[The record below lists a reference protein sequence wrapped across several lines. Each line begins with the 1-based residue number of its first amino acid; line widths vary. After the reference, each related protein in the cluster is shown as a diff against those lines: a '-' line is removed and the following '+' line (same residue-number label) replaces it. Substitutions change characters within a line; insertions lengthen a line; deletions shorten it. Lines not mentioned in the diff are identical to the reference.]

1 MFGWFKKSAVAQK
14 KTPSLSEKERLSAPA
29 NVDKITK
36 NEFLSLIDAF
46 FKANAHASVFYAQ
59 CAGMKD
65 GTINENNFGVFFNSI
80 MTVNP
85 DNLLAENIR
94 RAVDYQLSE
103 CIFSLTTDIWELSL
117 GIISTEAYAQRKFR
131 QLGMSQ
137 DILKDASKLQVGK
150 NSFLR
155 DDLEK
160 LRQKVL
166 RLGPNTPHRDLFDD
180 FDIEQT
186 MLNFCLERQ
195 RVDYDKIVGAIDEK
209 FDVLKPIFSR
219 LKNTSTNKYGD
230 YDARPTIDELEEFL
244 NYTFTQDDFNFYFT
258 VKPYEKLL
266 SYIESKLESSCSRDM
281 PLDGIE
287 FEHWTANEISRQG
300 WGVQVSQASGD
311 QGVDVVARREGCSVA
326 IQCKRY
332 TQPIGNKAVQ
342 EVFAAKQFCSADHAC
357 VVGTGG
363 FTRSARELAAA
374 TGVILIEAEAG
385 LQSFSERFG
394 FEAMEDLDGEPLA
407 DIDNEA
413 LSLARKYMDEDGN
426 PYKHEVLIENRN
438 QLGIFLQSR
447 STLDQYTYSNDDGE
461 TVQRYLAQTKHLA
474 DTALPFTVQLDA
486 FTAMVHLNVGILVLT
501 SSITDQQRQKTL
513 NDPDEEPRI
522 LSMLESRDEN
532 EEVFVFEILS
542 MSALNELVV
551 FLETI
556 ARSFNIEL
564 EDEGYEQIK
573 HHLNFA
579 A

>member
-1 MFGWFKKSAVAQK
+1 MFGFFKRNIGKERNVSAAGSAAPSQATLVPDPVAAPQVQISIDKVMDIVSKRWTSNASSSLFFAQCGGFDHQVIGFEENNIISYNEIMLFGDPDNFTENDKVKAVQYFAIEAPSDFKKYYK
-14 KTPSLSEKERLSAPA
+14 
-29 NVDKITK
+29 D
-36 NEFLSLIDAF
+36 
-46 FKANAHASVFYAQ
+46 FKVE
-59 CAGMKD
+59 
-65 GTINENNFGVFFNSI
+65 TIAEAMFH
-80 MTVNP
+80 
-85 DNLLAENIR
+85 LA
-94 RAVDYQLSE
+94 
-103 CIFSLTTDIWELSL
+103 
-117 GIISTEAYAQRKFR
+117 ISK
-131 QLGMSQ
+131 
-137 DILKDASKLQVGK
+137 
-150 NSFLR
+150 R
-155 DDLEK
+155 DSDWEK
-160 LRQKVL
+160 LVSK
-166 RLGPNTPHRDLFDD
+166 
-180 FDIEQT
+180 
-186 MLNFCLERQ
+186 
-195 RVDYDKIVGAIDEK
+195 IDEK
-209 FDVLKPIFSR
+209 FEFIGPIFSR
-219 LKNTSTNKYGD
+219 LFNSSVDKYGEED
-230 YDARPTIDELEEFL
+230 WGPSLDEINEFIDRFFS
-244 NYTFTQDDFNFYFT
+244 NDDFDFFYRLR
-258 VKPYEKLL
+258 PLAALL
-266 SYIESKLESSCSRDM
+266 TYIEQKLEFEATKQSIAL

-311 QGVDVVARREGCSVA
+311 QGVDVLARREGCSVA

-394 FEAMEDLDGEPLA
+394 FEVMEYFDGEPLA
-407 DIDNEA
+407 DIDSEA
-413 LSLARKYMDEDGN
+413 LRLARKYMDKDGN
-426 PYKHEVLIENRN
+426 PYKQDVLIENRN

>member
-1 MFGWFKKSAVAQK
+1 MDIVSKRWTSNASSSLFFAQCGGFDHQVIGFEENNIISYNEIMLFGDPDNFTENDKVKAVQYFAIEAPSDFKKYYK
-14 KTPSLSEKERLSAPA
+14 
-29 NVDKITK
+29 D
-36 NEFLSLIDAF
+36 
-46 FKANAHASVFYAQ
+46 FKVE
-59 CAGMKD
+59 
-65 GTINENNFGVFFNSI
+65 TIAEAMFH
-80 MTVNP
+80 
-85 DNLLAENIR
+85 LA
-94 RAVDYQLSE
+94 
-103 CIFSLTTDIWELSL
+103 
-117 GIISTEAYAQRKFR
+117 ISK
-131 QLGMSQ
+131 
-137 DILKDASKLQVGK
+137 
-150 NSFLR
+150 R
-155 DDLEK
+155 DSDWEK
-160 LRQKVL
+160 LVSK
-166 RLGPNTPHRDLFDD
+166 
-180 FDIEQT
+180 
-186 MLNFCLERQ
+186 
-195 RVDYDKIVGAIDEK
+195 IDEK
-209 FDVLKPIFSR
+209 FEFIGPIFSR
-219 LKNTSTNKYGD
+219 LFNSSVDKYGEED
-230 YDARPTIDELEEFL
+230 WGPSLDEINEFIDRFFS
-244 NYTFTQDDFNFYFT
+244 NDDFDFFYRLR
-258 VKPYEKLL
+258 PLAALL
-266 SYIESKLESSCSRDM
+266 TYIEQKLEFEATKQSIAL

-311 QGVDVVARREGCSVA
+311 QGVDVLARREGCSVA

-394 FEAMEDLDGEPLA
+394 FEVMEYFDGEPLA

-413 LSLARKYMDEDGN
+413 LRLARKYMDKDGN
-426 PYKHEVLIENRN
+426 PYKQDVLIENRN